1 MGWIAQPA
9 LLGVALIWGWTFV
22 LVKESLREIGTL
34 AFLFYRFTL
43 AFALLLLLFGPRLR
57 GVTPRVW
64 RKGGLIGVAL
74 FLGYWFQTLGLN
86 YTTATNS
93 AFITGLSVVLVPVLG
108 AAVFRERVTGA
119 AWIGATLSALGL
131 GLIVFGRSLARLS
144 LNVGDFLTLLCAIS
158 VAMHI
163 LLISRYTRPQ
173 NYLPILV
180 AQIGVVALLSGVGMV
195 TLEGIVWPAS
205 WVVWK
210 GVVIT
215 GIFATA
221 LAFWVQNR
229 FQPYSTAART
239 AILFTGEPV
248 FAALFGYWLLGERLA
263 GQQWLGAA
271 LILSA
276 MLLSQWPAIR
286 RSIERS
292 RPERGDLPGGARGA

>member
-1 MGWIAQPA
+1 MSWVAQLA

-22 LVKESLREIGTL
+22 LVKESLSEIGTL

-57 GVTPRVW
+57 SVEPRVW
-64 RKGGLIGVAL
+64 RRGSLIGVAL
-74 FLGYWFQTLGLN
+74 FLGYWFQTLGLS

-131 GLIVFGRSLARLS
+131 GLIVFGSTLARLS
-144 LNVGDFLTLLCAIS
+144 LNVGDVFTLLCAIS
-158 VAMHI
+158 FAMHI

-173 NYLPILV
+173 TYLPILV

-195 TLEGIVWPAS
+195 TLEGVVWPTS
-205 WVVWK
+205 WAAWK

-215 GIFATA
+215 GILATA

-239 AILFTGEPV
+239 AIIFASEPV
-248 FAALFGYWLLGERLA
+248 FAALLGYWLLGERMV
-263 GQQWLGAA
+263 GWQWPGAA

-276 MLLSQWPAIR
+276 MLLSQWPEMR
-286 RSIERS
+286 RT
-292 RPERGDLPGGARGA
+292 ARRT